1 MALTTHRPS
10 APPPD
15 GYEYGRYQSGR
26 DLRPRY
32 RGQHPAA
39 VALPVFLAAVL
50 GVVATVFVA
59 LHTAFGQRYDEVAM
73 RALHGGRSA
82 VNAHLV
88 GLLQQVSV
96 VSAAVALVI
105 MIAVGLV
112 RRRFRVALA
121 AVVLVIGANLT
132 TEILKNFVISRPDL
146 GLDLGGHGGA
156 RTIANSLPSG
166 HTTVVFSLVLAAV
179 LVSPRALRWL
189 VTAAGAAVGGLTG
202 LATVIAG
209 WHRPSDVVAALLVTL
224 AWAALVSAVVAGRAR
239 DGVSGHSGSFAALL
253 GGGLAAL
260 GVIIYGFGW
269 TGGPDASRVIPLTS
283 AVIAAV
289 AAACVGSYATLVAR
303 TSN

>member
-10 APPPD
+10 APQPD
-15 GYEYGRYQSGR
+15 RYDDR
-26 DLRPRY
+26 DHRPRY
-32 RGQHPAA
+32 RGPHPAA

-59 LHTAFGQRYDEVAM
+59 LHTSFGQHDDEAAM
-73 RALHGGRSA
+73 RVLHSSRSA
-82 VNAHLV
+82 ANAHLV

-96 VSAAVALVI
+96 VSAAFALAT
-105 MIAVGLV
+105 MIAVALV

-121 AVVLVIGANLT
+121 AVVLVVGANLT
-132 TEILKNFVISRPDL
+132 TEILKNFVITRPDL
-146 GLDLGGHGGA
+146 GLNFANDNGTT
-156 RTIANSLPSG
+156 TIANSLPSG
-166 HTTVVFSLVLAAV
+166 HTTVVFSLVLAAI
-179 LVSPRALRWL
+179 LVSPRLLRWF
-189 VTAAGAAVGGLTG
+189 VTLGAAAVGGLTG

-224 AWAALVSAVVAGRAR
+224 AWAALVSAVVAGSPR
-239 DGVSGHSGSFAALL
+239 DGIRGHSGSFAALL

-269 TGGPDASRVIPLTS
+269 TGGPDVSRVIPLTS

>member
-1 MALTTHRPS
+1 MVLVTQRPS
-10 APPPD
+10 APDRYGPD
-15 GYEYGRYQSGR
+15 GYQYG
-26 DLRPRY
+26 PRY
-32 RGQHPAA
+32 RGPHPAA

-59 LHTAFGQRYDEVAM
+59 LHTPFGQHDDQVAM
-73 RALHGGRSA
+73 NALHDSRSA

-88 GLLQQVSV
+88 GSLQKVSV
-96 VSAAVALVI
+96 VSAGLALAI
-105 MIAVGLV
+105 MIAVALL

-121 AVVLVIGANLT
+121 AIVLVIGANLT
-132 TEILKNFVISRPDL
+132 TEILKNFVITRPDL
-146 GLDLGGHGGA
+146 GFDPITGGGA
-156 RTIANSLPSG
+156 ANTANSLPSG

-179 LVSPRALRWL
+179 LVSPRALRWF
-189 VTAAGAAVGGLTG
+189 VTLGGAAVGTLTG

-224 AWAALVSAVVAGRAR
+224 AWAALVSAVVSGTAR
-239 DGVSGHSGSFAALL
+239 DGMRGHSGAFAALL

-269 TGGPDASRVIPLTS
+269 SGGADASRVIPLTS

>member
-1 MALTTHRPS
+1 MVLTTQRPS
-10 APPPD
+10 GPPPGSYD
-15 GYEYGRYQSGR
+15 YGR

-32 RGQHPAA
+32 LGQHPAA

-59 LHTAFGQRYDEVAM
+59 LHTAFGQHYDEAAM
-73 RALHGGRSA
+73 RVLHGGRSA

-96 VSAAVALVI
+96 VSAALALAI
-105 MIAVGLV
+105 MIAVALV

-121 AVVLVIGANLT
+121 AVVLVVGANLT
-132 TEILKNFVISRPDL
+132 TEILKNFVITRPNL
-146 GLDLGGHGGA
+146 GLDLGGDGGA
-156 RTIANSLPSG
+156 STTANSLPSG

-179 LVSPRALRWL
+179 LVSPRALRWF
-189 VTAAGAAVGGLTG
+189 VTAAGAAIGGLTG

-239 DGVSGHSGSFAALL
+239 DGVRGHSGSFAALL